1 MKDQSPESGCEA
13 GGLEAQLEEL
23 FQRHDEDPRAA
34 REALRAWELPG
45 GPAFARCR
53 RAALAMDAMITVR
66 LGEYEAGLELATS
79 CLDSTAGFEGESRTL
94 TRAANAYA
102 EALMHL
108 ARLREAREFLQK
120 EIARADALGGL
131 HEGHITLQGNLAAVH
146 FYMGTPAG
154 ALQPLAR
161 ALELATD
168 FGDHHRRALILSNF
182 GNLYGQLG
190 DHEKSL
196 ESHLAC
202 AELLREQGA
211 VRDLAN
217 CLHNIGVQQNRL
229 GDPEAALRTFVE
241 SLALRDESDDP
252 SKVAKTE
259 LDRAYSLVH
268 LDRLDEAEQAIE
280 ACLTLHR
287 GAGNVRQE
295 ARALTSLAN
304 LEYERRRYPEAIER
318 FEQSRQ
324 LIAELSETGM
334 QANNE
339 IGTIECLLSMGQ
351 IDAAIARLE
360 EDAGASAATDDPRS
374 AHICQLWMRALES
387 AGQPERALAFAK
399 RRIEI
404 LEGLHASGAQRT
416 VENLQGIHRMELMR
430 QREQDQLRVRTELE
444 ALVADRTRQLMAANE
459 ELEQRVDELVK
470 AEHVRSQLEA
480 ELRQAQK
487 MDAIGRL
494 AGGVAHDFNN
504 LLTVILGRG
513 ELLQEEIEP
522 QHPGQESLREIME
535 AASRAASLTVQLL
548 AFGRKQALRPTRV
561 DLTEVLE
568 ELKQLLSR
576 LIGEDIA
583 VRIER
588 PSSGGL
594 GTPPLCVVA
603 DRGQLVQVFMN
614 LAINARD
621 AMPAGGTLSFRPTFV
636 QLEPGGKLPA
646 GYYVSVQVRDTGEG
660 IDDELLGQI
669 FEPFFTT
676 KDAGK
681 GTGLGLSTV
690 HGIVHQSGGTIT
702 VESHLGAGS
711 CFEVLLPASLEP
723 HERIEISE
731 ARPQEIQAG
740 RTVLVV
746 EDDASIRRMIREGL
760 GRRGYRILEA
770 PDGQAAIDLEE
781 PFDLLI
787 CDRSLPKRD
796 GKSVVEAL
804 RKKQPDLPCL
814 LISGRATPE
823 TASETL
829 EGVHFLPKPFT
840 LRGLLKVLDELG
852 S

>member
-1 MKDQSPESGCEA
+1 MTDHSQELEDTA
-13 GGLEAQLEEL
+13 RDLEARLEEL
-23 FQRHDEDPRAA
+23 FRSQDQDPRAA
-34 REALRAWELPG
+34 RAELRSLEPG
-45 GPAFARCR
+45 EGPAHARCR
-53 RAALAMDAMITVR
+53 RAALAIDAVITVR
-66 LGEYEAGLELATS
+66 LGEYEAGLELAT
-79 CLDSTAGFEGESRTL
+79 TALEELADREDESRSQ

-108 ARLREAREFLQK
+108 ARFQEAREFLQK
-120 EIARADALGGL
+120 EIARAEALGEL
-131 HEGHITLQGNLAAVH
+131 HEGHITLHGNLAAVS
-146 FYMGTPAG
+146 FYTGAPAG

-168 FGDHHRRALILSNF
+168 FGDHLRRALVLSNF

-190 DHEKSL
+190 DHQKSL
-196 ESHLAC
+196 DSHLAC
-202 AELLREQGA
+202 ADLLREHGA

-229 GDPEAALRTFVE
+229 GDPEAALQTFEE
-241 SLALRDESDDP
+241 SLLLRDENDDP

-280 ACLTLHR
+280 ASLSLHR
-287 GAGNVRQE
+287 AAGNVRHE
-295 ARALTSLAN
+295 ARALHSLAN
-304 LEYERRRYPEAIER
+304 LEYERRRYPQAIAR
-318 FEQSRQ
+318 FEESQRLLEQCGQS
-324 LIAELSETGM
+324 AMS
-334 QANNE
+334 ANNE
-339 IGTIECLLSMGQ
+339 VGMVECLLSLGKLEEAL
-351 IDAAIARLE
+351 DRLE
-360 EDAGASAATDDPRS
+360 SYPGSRPDVDDPRS
-374 AHICQLWMRALES
+374 AHFCQLWMRTLETL
-387 AGQPERALAFAK
+387 GQPERALEFAK

-404 LEGLHASGAQRT
+404 LEGLHANSAQRT
-416 VENLQGIHRMELMR
+416 VENLQGIHKMELMR
-430 QREQDQLRVRTELE
+430 QREQDQLRVRSELE
-444 ALVADRTRQLMAANE
+444 ALVADRTRQLMRANE
-459 ELEQRVDELVK
+459 ELEERVEELIK

-513 ELLQEEIEP
+513 ELMQEELEP
-522 QHPGQESLREIME
+522 DHPGQESLREIME

-548 AFGRKQALRPTRV
+548 AFGRKQALRPTRI
-561 DLTEVLE
+561 DLAEVLE

-576 LIGEDIA
+576 LIGENIS

-588 PSSGGL
+588 PSSR
-594 GTPPLCVVA
+594 TPSPEALCVVA
-603 DRGQLVQVFMN
+603 DRGQLMQVFMN

-621 AMPAGGTLSFRPTFV
+621 AMPDGGTLTFRPSFRSLPD
-636 QLEPGGKLPA
+636 GGQLPA
-646 GYYVSVQVRDTGEG
+646 GHYVSVKVSDSGEG
-660 IDDELLGQI
+660 IPEDVLTQI

-690 HGIVHQSGGTIT
+690 YGIVHQSGGTIT
-702 VESHLGAGS
+702 VESREGAGS
-711 CFEVLLPASLEP
+711 SFEVLLPASLEP
-723 HERIEISE
+723 HERAEIEAGLAPPPE
-731 ARPQEIQAG
+731 PG
-740 RTVLVV
+740 RTVLLV
-746 EDDASIRRMIREGL
+746 EDDESIRRMIRDGL
-760 GRRGYRILEA
+760 SRRGYHILEA
-770 PDGQAAIDLEE
+770 PDGQAALELDE
-781 PFDLLI
+781 DFDLLI

-804 RKKQPDLPCL
+804 RRRRPELPCL

-823 TASETL
+823 TATENL
-829 EGVHFLPKPFT
+829 DGVHFLQKPFT
-840 LRGLLKVLDELG
+840 LSGLSKVLDELL